1 MILKNNIVGKH
12 ILLRTALEKDAEFIL
27 KLRLDPEL
35 NKFLHK
41 TDSSVIKQRTW
52 IAEKKNAADD
62 YHMIIQSLDGKRLG
76 VVALY
81 DIDWKKKTFDWGRWV
96 ISKGALLCAAGESM
110 ALVYHFAFNVLR
122 LELALIKIYKDNKKV
137 IAFHKGYGASEI
149 KNDDRCVYFRFSVK
163 DFDNFLNKYDIMQDN
178 SRAFSKSLRG

>member
-12 ILLRTALEKDAEFIL
+12 ILLRTALGKDAEFIL

-41 TDSSVIKQRTW
+41 TDSSVMKQRAW
-52 IAEKKNAADD
+52 IAEKKKTADD

-76 VVALY
+76 IVALY
-81 DIDWKKKTFDWGRWV
+81 DINWKSKAFDWGRWV
-96 ISKGALLCAAGESM
+96 ISKSAPLCTAGESM

-122 LELALIKIYKDNKKV
+122 LELALISVYKDNKKV
-137 IAFHKGYGASEI
+137 VAFHKGYGAKEIRKDSE
-149 KNDDRCVYFRFSVK
+149 CVYFRFSKK
-163 DFDNFLNKYDIMQDN
+163 DFDNFLNRHNM
-178 SRAFSKSLRG
+178 SKSLIPVV